1 MDIPALILFW
11 NSTFQIIY
19 IIILV
24 PVVLMILLDNRPPIK
39 TLAWILALV
48 FLPIIGLIFY
58 FFLGQRKKHNI
69 KQLSRKFSRLIEKP
83 KARQQIPIHL
93 PLEQAHVYKPLIKLF
108 ERNSAAIP
116 LAGNKVQFFYSGYEK
131 LHALL
136 KAIQNAQHHIH
147 LQYYIFEDDNI
158 GRQVQRALIEQAKH
172 GIEIRVLYDDVG
184 SWSTSKNFFEE
195 MREAG
200 IAVRAFMKVRFPGM
214 ASRINH
220 RNHRKQAIIDG
231 KIGFI
236 GGMNLAQRYMDGG
249 RHQYWRDTHMEIW
262 GEAVHGLQ
270 TSFLIDWYT
279 VDKSLLVHNDYFP
292 DILEYTK
299 SSEYIN
305 APNTYSKS
313 IIQIVASNPLQ
324 GIQEIH
330 QGIVQMIHL
339 ATKQI
344 LLQTPYFL
352 PSETLLNAIETASL
366 SGVDVQLMLPQKGDS
381 IITQYASQSYI
392 EMLLDVGVKIWLY
405 KDGFLHSKALTFDDS
420 YATIG
425 STNLDYRSFDH
436 NFEVNAIIYDVD
448 LARELRLQ
456 FEKDIKHCS
465 PLTAETW
472 KTRSKKTQLKESIAR
487 LFSPLL

>member
-1 MDIPALILFW
+1 
-11 NSTFQIIY
+11 
-19 IIILV
+19 
-24 PVVLMILLDNRPPIK
+24 
-39 TLAWILALV
+39 
-48 FLPIIGLIFY
+48 
-58 FFLGQRKKHNI
+58 LGQRKKHNI

-83 KARQQIPIHL
+83 KARQQTPIHL

-108 ERNSAAIP
+108 EKNSAAIP